1 MFRSSRHPE
10 VIVRSLR
17 SLAPLVSIIAA
28 VGCASLP
35 ARQPAS
41 PAEIT
46 FDLAA
51 SPSRAREQL
60 TAAFAAN
67 GLAVAISQPGVVEYH
82 AARERG
88 VLGYY
93 EVFARA
99 VIVPLD
105 CGTRV
110 TMFGEET
117 HYATAT
123 SIDGT
128 ATRIGP
134 SSTGRSRD
142 VWTKLETVA
151 KAVRGDSTTTHAATG
166 R

>member
-1 MFRSSRHPE
+1 M
-10 VIVRSLR
+10 RSLR
-17 SLAPLVSIIAA
+17 SVVPLVSIVAA

-35 ARQPAS
+35 SRQPA
-41 PAEIT
+41 PASEIT
-46 FDLAA
+46 VDLAA
-51 SPSRAREQL
+51 SPTRAREQL

-67 GLAVAISQPGVVEYH
+67 GLPIATSQPGVIEYH
-82 AARERG
+82 APRERG

-117 HYATAT
+117 RYPNSSSFDAT
-123 SIDGT
+123 SSS
-128 ATRIGP
+128 RIGP
-134 SSTGRSRD
+134 SSTGRALD
-142 VWTKLETVA
+142 VWSKLQLVA
-151 KAVRGDSTTTHAATG
+151 RAVRGEATTTHASTEQ
-166 R
+166 